1 MFALLSLLLIP
12 VVIYFAFYFQRIISF
27 FYPQKNIFISIICFL
42 IAVLFVYPARN
53 FFSFWAVI
61 VLHLFAFSLLTDM
74 IMWLIHKKKS
84 NHILDS
90 IYRLGLIP
98 LLCVCI
104 LLGYGYI
111 NMKDVHVVQYTIETQ
126 KQLSQNYKVAFI
138 SDLHFPNTM
147 NKNELIQY
155 CNDISKENPDFV
167 LLGGDIVDE
176 RTTLQ
181 QMQQTFQALSTIQ
194 NQYGIYYVYGNHD
207 QALYASQP
215 SFTPEILKQTIEQN
229 NIYILCDNSIRIHDE
244 ITLIGRDDRSHQ
256 RASTSDLLQNV
267 SSDDFL
273 LLMDH
278 QPVELDTNNHLQ
290 IDLQVSGHTH
300 GGQMFPVGILS
311 EWLGFGEMNYGYRQL
326 SHMQVVVSSGI
337 AGWGYPLR
345 TGSQSEYL
353 IINIQSQS

>member
-1 MFALLSLLLIP
+1 MH
-12 VVIYFAFYFQRIISF
+12 IIRVW
-27 FYPQKNIFISIICFL
+27 I
-42 IAVLFVYPARN
+42 
-53 FFSFWAVI
+53 
-61 VLHLFAFSLLTDM
+61 
-74 IMWLIHKKKS
+74 
-84 NHILDS
+84 
-90 IYRLGLIP
+90 
-98 LLCVCI
+98 
-104 LLGYGYI
+104 YI
-111 NMKDVHVVQYTIETQ
+111 NMKDVHAVQYTIETQ

-215 SFTPEILKQTIEQN
+215 AFTPEILKQTIEQN
-229 NIYILCDNSIRIHDE
+229 NIHILCDDSIRIQDE

-256 RASTSDLLQNV
+256 RVSTSDLLQNV

-278 QPVELDTNNHLQ
+278 QPVELDTNNQLQ